1 MKKLLLALFC
11 ALALGACGG
20 GDDGNGNGGDDDND
34 VDTQAFIDR
43 VTEII
48 ATSDDT
54 ADPVDID
61 GITADTTETGDPVA
75 VSIP

>member
-20 GDDGNGNGGDDDND
+20 GGDGNGGGNN
-34 VDTQAFIDR
+34 TGAQAFIDR